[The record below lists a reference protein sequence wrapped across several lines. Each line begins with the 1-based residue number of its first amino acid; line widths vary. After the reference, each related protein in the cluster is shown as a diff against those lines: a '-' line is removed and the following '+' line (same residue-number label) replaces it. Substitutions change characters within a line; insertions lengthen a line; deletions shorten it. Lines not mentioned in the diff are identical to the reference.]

1 MTSNKHWIN
10 GPLVTIVLLFGVIM
24 GYQTPAAQTIA
35 PREPVLASVQIESL
49 FDGLV
54 QRAEAKAEI
63 EALKDE
69 LTAEREARQAEITK
83 MEEEFRGAA
92 DPERQEELIDTIT
105 LEKLKLQF
113 WFQEAEAELEVEKAL
128 RLQHLYLKINEA
140 LGELASA
147 QGYDLVILDDSAQE
161 PEFDRD
167 SRVPGQLQILQQIA
181 SRKVLYR
188 NPAID
193 ITNDLITRMNNEFRA
208 TPSGS

>member
-1 MTSNKHWIN
+1 MSSNKHWIN
-10 GPLVTIVLLFGVIM
+10 VPLVTIVLLFGVIM
-24 GYQTPAAQTIA
+24 GNQAPSAQTIA
-35 PREPVLASVQIESL
+35 PKEPVLAAVQIESL
-49 FDGLV
+49 FNGLV

-63 EALKDE
+63 EALNDE
-69 LTAEREARQAEITK
+69 ITAEKNARQDKITK

-92 DPERQEELIDTIT
+92 DPERQEELVDAMT

-113 WFQEAEAELEVEKAL
+113 LYQEAAAELEVEKAL
-128 RLQHLYLKINEA
+128 RLQHLYLKISEA
-140 LGELASA
+140 IGELASA

-161 PEFDRD
+161 PEFDRA
-167 SRVPGQLQILQQIA
+167 SRIPGQVQILQQIA

>member
-1 MTSNKHWIN
+1 MSSNKHWIN
-10 GPLVTIVLLFGVIM
+10 VPLVTIVLLFGVIM
-24 GYQTPAAQTIA
+24 GNQTPAAQTIA
-35 PREPVLASVQIESL
+35 PKELVLAAVQIESL

-63 EALKDE
+63 DALKDE
-69 LTAEREARQAEITK
+69 ITAERGARQAAIAK

-92 DPERQEELIDTIT
+92 DPDRREELVDAIT

-113 WFQEAEAELEVEKAL
+113 WYQEAEAELEVEKAL
-128 RLQHLYLKINEA
+128 RLQHLYLKISEA
-140 LGELASA
+140 IGELASA

-167 SRVPGQLQILQQIA
+167 SRIPGQVQILQQIA

-193 ITNDLITRMNNEFRA
+193 ITNDLITRMNNDFRA
-208 TPSGS
+208 RPSGP

>member
-1 MTSNKHWIN
+1 MSSNKHWIN
-10 GPLVTIVLLFGVIM
+10 VPLVTIVLLLGVFM
-24 GYQTPAAQTIA
+24 GNQTPAAQTIA
-35 PREPVLASVQIESL
+35 RKEPVLAAVQIESL
-49 FDGLV
+49 FNGLV

-69 LTAEREARQAEITK
+69 NTAERDARQAKITK
-83 MEEEFRGAA
+83 MEEEVRGAA
-92 DPERQEELIDTIT
+92 DPDRQEELVDTIM

-128 RLQHLYLKINEA
+128 RLQHLYLKISEA
-140 LGELASA
+140 IGELASA

-167 SRVPGQLQILQQIA
+167 SRIPGQLQILQQIA

-208 TPSGS
+208 TSSGS

>member
-1 MTSNKHWIN
+1 MSSNKHWIN
-10 GPLVTIVLLFGVIM
+10 VPLVTIVLLFGVIM
-24 GYQTPAAQTIA
+24 GNQTPAAQTIA
-35 PREPVLASVQIESL
+35 PKEPVLAAVQIESL
-49 FDGLV
+49 FDGLA

-63 EALKDE
+63 DALQDE
-69 LTAEREARQAEITK
+69 LTAERDARQAAIAK
-83 MEEEFRGAA
+83 MEEEFQGAA
-92 DPERQEELIDTIT
+92 DPDRQEELVDAIT

-113 WFQEAEAELEVEKAL
+113 WYQEAAAELEVEKAL
-128 RLQHLYLKINEA
+128 RLQHLYLKVNEA
-140 LGELASA
+140 LGGLALA

-208 TPSGS
+208 RPSGP

>member
-1 MTSNKHWIN
+1 MSSNKHWIN
-10 GPLVTIVLLFGVIM
+10 VPLVTIVLLFGVIM
-24 GYQTPAAQTIA
+24 GSQTPAAQTIA
-35 PREPVLASVQIESL
+35 PKEPVIVAVQIESL

-63 EALKDE
+63 EALKNE
-69 LTAEREARQAEITK
+69 ITAEWDARQAKITK
-83 MEEEFRGAA
+83 MEEEFRGVA
-92 DPERQEELIDTIT
+92 DPDRQEELVDTIT

-113 WFQEAEAELEVEKAL
+113 WYQEALAELEVEKAL

-167 SRVPGQLQILQQIA
+167 SPI
-181 SRKVLYR
+181 
-188 NPAID
+188 P
-193 ITNDLITRMNNEFRA
+193 
-208 TPSGS
+208 